1 MDNEKG
7 NPALQGG
14 DKSRIEAAD
23 SNYSLPEEAREML
36 NAWLFAMRLR
46 KYRQMKKL
54 EEGNGPGQMTGV
66 ARDFH
71 SSSPEDGTKVDEIT
85 GADAVAFEGDAG
97 QEVAFVERDATEAG
111 DTEFEDFGGVPAC

>member
-7 NPALQGG
+7 NPSPLGEDNSG
-14 DKSRIEAAD
+14 IEATD
-23 SNYSLPEEAREML
+23 SNYSLSEEARETL
-36 NAWLFAMRLR
+36 NAWLFVKRLK

-54 EEGNGPGQMTGV
+54 EGGEGVEPMTSV

-71 SSSPEDGTKVDEIT
+71 SSSPGDGMKVDET
-85 GADAVAFEGDAG
+85 ADADAVAFEGDAG
-97 QEVAFVERDATEAG
+97 PDVAFVERDATEAG